1 MLSLLLLHCISQ
13 VCWCYLSSGGF
24 FMVFMMVSSK
34 LLKHSV
40 IVAIDYWL
48 AMWTSSKTNQSMG
61 AGTDPSNVTTP
72 AYSGNTTLPTN
83 APSEADVGRRLGD
96 FPWNVETLLVFSWCV
111 FLFWLC
117 VTPERLVLPAS
128 VHRPVC
134 GWNHVVPHHLSHCGV
149 SGSFCSHQP
158 SSQPAQQDHPRSHQV
173 HNTL

>member
-72 AYSGNTTLPTN
+72 AYSGNATLPTN

-96 FPWNVETLLVFSWCV
+96 FP
-111 FLFWLC
+111 
-117 VTPERLVLPAS
+117 
-128 VHRPVC
+128 
-134 GWNHVVPHHLSHCGV
+134 
-149 SGSFCSHQP
+149 
-158 SSQPAQQDHPRSHQV
+158 
-173 HNTL
+173 